1 MRADR
6 LLMELGLLQTE
17 KKVTAE
23 SLANKLGVS
32 VRTIYRDIE
41 ALCMAGIPVIA
52 ESGLSGGYSLPQG
65 YKASMNGLMHMD
77 IYPLVLR
84 QLGTLWKDL
93 ELKSIDEASL
103 KILGNASELHKRRLL
118 QFRERILVDQTGW
131 FTENAQSDSFLLI
144 RMALMDNQQLEVV
157 YEDAS
162 GKIREYIIEPYGL
175 VYKAGVWYLVAYN
188 NEKFKTYRVSRFLD
202 VQTKGKNFERQQ
214 NFQLHEYWENS
225 VIQYESL
232 GEPIEVKLSVS
243 PEFIREIPLYLGEEA
258 RKTVRLALQDEK
270 SKWYSINWTFE
281 SINTMTSKIL
291 SMGPYVRITEP
302 VSAVNLIYNI
312 IEKTARLYQ
321 KDESNQVVDD
331 TCCLK

>member
-1 MRADR
+1 
-6 LLMELGLLQTE
+6 MEIGLLQTE
-17 KKVTAE
+17 EKVTAAF
-23 SLANKLGVS
+23 LADKLGVS
-32 VRTIYRDIE
+32 IRTIYRDIE

-52 ESGLSGGYSLPQG
+52 EPGLSGGYSLPQG

-77 IYPLVLR
+77 NYPLVLR

-103 KILGNASELHKRRLL
+103 KILGNASVLHKQRLL
-118 QFRERILVDQTGW
+118 QFRERILADQTGW

-144 RMALMDNQQLEVV
+144 RMAVMDNQSLEVV

-162 GKIREYIIEPYGL
+162 GKIREYTIEPYGL
-175 VYKAGVWYLVAYN
+175 VYKAGVWYLVAHN

-202 VQTKGKNFERQQ
+202 VRTKDGNFVRQQ
-214 NFQLHEYWENS
+214 NFLLDEYWKNS

-232 GEPIEVKLSVS
+232 GEPIEVTLSVA
-243 PEFIREIPLYLGEEA
+243 PDFIREIPLYLGEEA
-258 RKTVRLALQDEK
+258 RKTVRLALQDRN
-270 SKWYSINWTFE
+270 SKWYTINWTFE
-281 SINTMTSKIL
+281 SINTMTTKIL

-321 KDESNQVVDD
+321 KGESKQGFGD
-331 TCCLK
+331 T